1 MANDSQKAVE
11 RANKAGKA
19 YKEFLKREGKSK
31 FFTESQKQKR
41 KESFLESHIGIYED
55 YVNTHPQ
62 QQGWPGLNADAQ
74 RLAQDVAEYKNSL
87 INRQAGI
94 EQPAGGQPENILGG
108 IKNNEIVIKNN
119 EIKNEDSINIE
130 DNINI
135 LEDSKSLIIDRK
147 RINNK
152 DNAKIDLQGKAF
164 ENYLG
169 RISNKEINDVTRHE
183 GDVQVHAADS
193 LAEGVITEAQKK
205 GIRDIC
211 AFMYLN
217 TKKHQKFVDGIVSRP
232 LWEKL
237 LMFYIVETGRIHNI
251 VADDYVAAARHVPSV
266 DRFEAKV
273 KYSKHWYKFGGK
285 DINWNLISDASSTAF
300 RHLDAFIGVA
310 GKNKN
315 TTEKKK
321 GKGISGLLEEEEKNN
336 GNSFLLMGLDDNLII
351 DEKDSESKLKEDFE
365 DDQSFG
371 IDEIN
376 GKESSKP
383 VGTKEDSFI
392 KSNIITNLQ
401 DEIVETN
408 KKALQIKDA
417 LLKGDKIDELA
428 KDMQILNDSMLVLG
442 KKTAK
447 VVKAGD
453 LYKELQIGAPGGGG
467 SNLKALDKELQYRT
481 KYVGIMRKILAL
493 GQSSL
498 KSVIEQRITDAKNA
512 YPGGVV
518 PEGVD
523 EPTGEFY
530 GSQTLTDIS
539 TWTGVI
545 VDSPMLLVGVLNTI
559 TQFLGF
565 FGSWKATGW
574 RDLIDSAMGVL
585 NSAASTGKSG
595 ISTTQTVASMVSNVG
610 WGSKGK
616 SAVAAG
622 LKTTAGY
629 LGIVS
634 GGLTTGIGLWQL
646 YNTGHKRS
654 LLTGVGKEMTGKDKD
669 LKQQLTL
676 AEGKQRD
683 DLLQEQEGLKSKHQI
698 MTNILEANRKNVK
711 NKQVTAGLETFQGAL
726 TTASGY
732 LTLTAGASLGAT
744 GIAALATSGVALVLG
759 IISTVIKK
767 KSKGKEVKSVID
779 DYIGMDSLCRDY
791 IRKNRDKNLIH
802 SDEAFIKSQGGMDKI
817 RDNIRLDVVG
827 ALGYPSLK
835 KFYSEIMYQYAQF
848 LYMEAF
854 YKNGRKVSEGEVKN
868 KKTGEVLDK
877 TKHSCKKLIESLG
890 LDVNYGDNKKEPSP
904 GVNDIYKKLTG

>member
-62 QQGWPGLNADAQ
+62 HQDLPGLNADAQ
-74 RLAQDVAEYKNSL
+74 RLARDIAAYKTSL

-94 EQPAGGQPENILGG
+94 KQPAGGQPENILGG
-108 IKNNEIVIKNN
+108 IKDNEIVIKNN
-119 EIKNEDSINIE
+119 EIKNEDSKNISE
-130 DNINI
+130 DSNDI
-135 LEDSKSLIIDRK
+135 LEDSNDILEDSDDILVDSKILIKDSK
-147 RINNK
+147 KTNNKKINDK

-237 LMFYIVETGRIHNI
+237 LIFYIVETGRIHNI

-310 GKNKN
+310 GKN
-315 TTEKKK
+315 TTEK
-321 GKGISGLLEEEEKNN
+321 EK
-336 GNSFLLMGLDDNLII
+336 
-351 DEKDSESKLKEDFE
+351 
-365 DDQSFG
+365 
-371 IDEIN
+371 

-392 KSNIITNLQ
+392 KSSIITNLQ
-401 DEIVETN
+401 DEIVEIN

-498 KSVIEQRITDAKNA
+498 KSVIEQRIIDAKNA

-530 GSQTLTDIS
+530 GSQTLTDIG

-595 ISTTQTVASMVSNVG
+595 ISTTQTVASMVSNVD

-654 LLTGVGKEMTGKDKD
+654 LLTGVGREMTEKNTD
-669 LKQQLTL
+669 LEQQLVL
-676 AEGKQRD
+676 AQGKERT

-711 NKQVTAGLETFQGAL
+711 NKQVTAGLQAVQGAL

>member
-31 FFTESQKQKR
+31 FFTENQKQKR
-41 KESFLESHIGIYED
+41 KESFLESHIGIYDD

-62 QQGWPGLNADAQ
+62 HQNLPGLNADAQ
-74 RLAQDVAEYKNSL
+74 RLARDIAAYKTSL

-94 EQPAGGQPENILGG
+94 KQPAGGQPENILGG

-119 EIKNEDSINIE
+119 EIKNEDSKNISE
-130 DNINI
+130 DSNDI
-135 LEDSKSLIIDRK
+135 LEDSNDILEDSNDILVDSKILIKDSK
-147 RINNK
+147 KTNNK
-152 DNAKIDLQGKAF
+152 EIKDEDTARIDLQGKAF

-169 RISNKEINDVTRHE
+169 RISNKEINDDPRLE

-193 LAEGVITEAQKK
+193 LSKDLITEAQKK

-310 GKNKN
+310 GKN
-315 TTEKKK
+315 TTEK
-321 GKGISGLLEEEEKNN
+321 EK
-336 GNSFLLMGLDDNLII
+336 
-351 DEKDSESKLKEDFE
+351 
-365 DDQSFG
+365 
-371 IDEIN
+371 

-383 VGTKEDSFI
+383 GGTKEDSFI
-392 KSNIITNLQ
+392 KSSIITNLQ
-401 DEIVETN
+401 DEIDATN
-408 KKALQIKDA
+408 KKALQIRDA
-417 LLKGDKIDELA
+417 LLKGDKLDELA
-428 KDMQILNDSMLVLG
+428 KDMQNLNDSMLVLG

-467 SNLKALDKELQYRT
+467 SNYKALNKELQYRT
-481 KYVGIMRKILAL
+481 KYVGIMRKILGL
-493 GQSSL
+493 GQSTL
-498 KSVIEQRITDAKNA
+498 KSVIEQRIIDAKNA

-523 EPTGEFY
+523 KPTGEFY
-530 GSQTLTDIS
+530 GSQTLTDVS
-539 TWTGVI
+539 TWAGVI

-595 ISTTQTVASMVSNVG
+595 ISTTQTVASMVSNVD

-616 SAVAAG
+616 SGVAAG

-654 LLTGVGKEMTGKDKD
+654 LLTGVGREMTEKDTELEDK
-669 LKQQLTL
+669 LAL
-676 AEGKQRD
+676 AEGKPRD
-683 DLLQEQEGLKSKHQI
+683 DLLKEQKGLKSKHQI

-711 NKQVTAGLETFQGAL
+711 NKQVTAGLQTFQGAL

-759 IISTVIKK
+759 IISTVLKK
-767 KSKGKEVKSVID
+767 KGKGKEVKSVID

-791 IRKNRDKNLIH
+791 IRKNRDKNLIP
-802 SDEAFIKSQGGMDKI
+802 SDEAYIKSQGGMDKI

-890 LDVNYGDNKKEPSP
+890 LDVNYGDDKKEPSP

>member
-1 MANDSQKAVE
+1 MANESQKAVE

-31 FFTESQKQKR
+31 FFTENQKQKR

-62 QQGWPGLNADAQ
+62 HQDLPGLNADAQ
-74 RLAQDVAEYKNSL
+74 RLARDIAAYKTSL

-94 EQPAGGQPENILGG
+94 KQPAGGQPENILGG
-108 IKNNEIVIKNN
+108 IKDNEIVIKNN
-119 EIKNEDSINIE
+119 EIKNEDSKNISE
-130 DNINI
+130 DSNDI
-135 LEDSKSLIIDRK
+135 LEDSNDILVDSKILIKDSK
-147 RINNK
+147 KTNNK
-152 DNAKIDLQGKAF
+152 EIKDEDTERIDLQGKAF

-169 RISNKEINDVTRHE
+169 RISNKEINDDPRLE
-183 GDVQVHAADS
+183 DDVQVHAADS
-193 LAEGVITEAQKK
+193 LEEGVITEAQKK

-237 LMFYIVETGRIHNI
+237 LIFYIVETGRIHNI

-300 RHLDAFIGVA
+300 RHLNAFIGVA
-310 GKNKN
+310 GKN
-315 TTEKKK
+315 TTEK
-321 GKGISGLLEEEEKNN
+321 EK
-336 GNSFLLMGLDDNLII
+336 
-351 DEKDSESKLKEDFE
+351 
-365 DDQSFG
+365 
-371 IDEIN
+371 

-383 VGTKEDSFI
+383 GGTKEDNFI
-392 KSNIITNLQ
+392 KSSIITNLQ
-401 DEIVETN
+401 DEIDEIN

-417 LLKGDKIDELA
+417 LLKGDKLDELA
-428 KDMQILNDSMLVLG
+428 KDMQSLNDSMLVLG

-467 SNLKALDKELQYRT
+467 SNLKALNKELQYRT
-481 KYVGIMRKILAL
+481 KYVGIMRKILGL
-493 GQSSL
+493 GQSTL
-498 KSVIEQRITDAKNA
+498 KSVIEQRKIDAKNA

-523 EPTGEFY
+523 QPTGEFY
-530 GSQTLTDIS
+530 GSQTLNDIS
-539 TWTGVI
+539 TWAGVI

-595 ISTTQTVASMVSNVG
+595 ISTTQTIASMASNAD

-654 LLTGVGKEMTGKDKD
+654 LLTGVGREMTEKDTELEDKLVLAQGKKR
-669 LKQQLTL
+669 TN
-676 AEGKQRD
+676 
-683 DLLQEQEGLKSKHQI
+683 LLQEQEELKSKHQI

-711 NKQVTAGLETFQGAL
+711 NKQVTAGLQTFQGAL

-744 GIAALATSGVALVLG
+744 GIAALATSGAALVLG
-759 IISTVIKK
+759 IISTVLKK

-791 IRKNRDKNLIH
+791 IRKNRDKNLIR
-802 SDEAFIKSQGGMDKI
+802 SDDAFIKSQGGMDKI
-817 RDNIRLDVVG
+817 RDNIRQDVVG

-890 LDVNYGDNKKEPSP
+890 LDVNYGDDKKEPSP